1 MPKVRQLGRSPDAGR
16 TYVGWYNDE
25 TARSEQQGCDQDR
38 PVRPLLLGSLM
49 DFQDRILSVERHS
62 PGLGWAY
69 SRGFLYQRL
78 STVQVADPGEEGTD
92 AFTGVPRSPTSK
104 EGDTARERALQT
116 SSWQGQI
123 WKKTGRR
130 CSGDPDW
137 GFGAIPSGRDEARD
151 RDLHS
156 SGGDGQKRGEMLSG
170 PED

>member
-1 MPKVRQLGRSPDAGR
+1 MG
-16 TYVGWYNDE
+16 
-25 TARSEQQGCDQDR
+25 
-38 PVRPLLLGSLM
+38 PLLLGPLM
-49 DFQDRILSVERHS
+49 DFQDRILSVVRHS

-92 AFTGVPRSPTSK
+92 AFTGVPRSSTSK

-156 SGGDGQKRGEMLSG
+156 PAEMARSEVRCCPVQRTSIKLPPFCLTSEPKASHLASGHPRWTVKITISWFFQS
-170 PED
+170 